1 MDTKRIEYSEPMT
14 DADAYAERKEDE
26 DTDTDTEDEDEEQG
40 AYNHYGGALSG
51 LGMAHDPPHIR
62 EAMFN
67 TFAQHPEVL
76 STYIQGQVANPT
88 YTDLVGKG
96 TDTKADHIDYGGS
109 LSALSHSENGYLVA
123 HDSEFP
129 HEFHII

>member
-1 MDTKRIEYSEPMT
+1 MT
-14 DADAYAERKEDE
+14 EADAKVDDFDE
-26 DTDTDTEDEDEEQG
+26 DTDTEDEDEEQG
-40 AYNHYGGALSG
+40 AYSHYGGSLSG
-51 LGMAHDPPHIR
+51 RGMAHDPPHIR

-67 TFAQHPEVL
+67 AFAQHPEVL

-96 TDTKADHIDYGGS
+96 ADTQADHIDYGGS